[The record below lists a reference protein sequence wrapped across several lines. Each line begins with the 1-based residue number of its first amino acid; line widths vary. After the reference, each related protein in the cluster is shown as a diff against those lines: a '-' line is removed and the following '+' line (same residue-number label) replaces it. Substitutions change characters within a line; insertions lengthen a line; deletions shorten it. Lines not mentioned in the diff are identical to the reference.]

1 MDRPVDGKFLLGA
14 DAKNSTLLNCP
25 VLCKNVAKEFF
36 IRGLNESVNGKSD
49 VCIESYARA
58 DWLLLIFANIFSS

>member
-49 VCIESYARA
+49 VCI
-58 DWLLLIFANIFSS
+58 